1 MFFLS
6 KNGGFVT
13 YDLKVIPQISKDS
26 ASTQYSGEAQ
36 IPRAKPD
43 LKELSVTPAWQLDHQ
58 DLGTEDLL
66 IHLSNPSKKA
76 FVSLISAIDSL
87 TTNQF
92 PFNRDQKREETAV
105 LKSSRRGKTGSSAGP
120 ADI

>member
-6 KNGGFVT
+6 KNGGIVT

-58 DLGTEDLL
+58 DFGTEDLL

-92 PFNRDQKREETAV
+92 PFNHDQKQQMFEIDRVV
-105 LKSSRRGKTGSSAGP
+105 LSVLNCQNL
-120 ADI
+120 